1 MTNTVLVVTN
11 KLLVTAAYKYVA
23 LAMMLTNCNLFL
35 QQTHLAKDAPMVF
48 SNVILS
54 ECSVAPPRL
63 MGFSGSVV
71 TTNLFFGFGHDHL
84 ANFWQWEFHAGAG
97 QSMKQ
102 QNEQWATMTSQVGT
116 NEAHQL
122 ALNWLT
128 GLGVDT
134 ATLEKKHPCKVT
146 QKSFYP
152 NAGNSEDSLEQ
163 AKRVALPIFQ
173 VQWGSISLHGRPE
186 YSLPAVTMTVFGPT
200 KELVEYHLFD
210 DSLMLLPKLEIEDL
224 EKLLNIP
231 DEEFHQYDDLQRS
244 NLVSQFTVNDHSQ
257 RQNR

>member
-84 ANFWQWEFHAGAG
+84 ANFWQKKFRSNETSGITTLH
-97 QSMKQ
+97 
-102 QNEQWATMTSQVGT
+102 EQWAQMPSPIGT
-116 NEAHQL
+116 NEVRSL
-122 ALNWLT
+122 ALAWLIN
-128 GLGVDT
+128 LGVDT
-134 ATLEKKHPCKVT
+134 AALENKYPCKIS
-146 QKSFYP
+146 QRFFYR
-152 NAGNSEDSLEQ
+152 NRTGQLTEQ
-163 AKRVALPIFQ
+163 SAAKVMLPVYEIS
-173 VQWGSISLHGRPE
+173 WGAIPLGSRRE
-186 YSLPAVTMTVFGPT
+186 YNLPAVTMTVFGPT